1 MMNELD
7 SNFEDYEA
15 AEIRRGADFSSLTAD
30 DVDSIVRDD
39 NGDAFGMSQGIPIP
53 LSTKIYQTVEDGISY
68 DIERRQD
75 GSEWL
80 LGKTGEKKRGVAVS
94 FGNVEGEK
102 PGIDPGEEEG
112 GVFRDI
118 RRGLS
123 QGAFDAGKSLN
134 EALPIL
140 GKPVDLVNE
149 GVGYVGDV
157 FGLDLRSDYPVGGS
171 EMIRDGVEAI
181 VDFADFIMPDAL
193 QKADIEF
200 RSEKASVP
208 LLQEIVTGIT
218 EFGVQA
224 VTPAMYLR
232 AFSAAGPFARG
243 IAWGGVADFINA
255 QPDDATAIASLTEF
269 LTSAQP
275 EERSAVANAV
285 IDVFAAQK
293 EDPEFINRARVAL
306 DGMVIGGAVE
316 KGVEYLVR
324 ASKMIPWDRLQE
336 SIVQAGGR
344 ADERLASMAA
354 GTTLSANP
362 VGAAGDLA
370 LSAAGKLAD
379 RRRIGTTGQY
389 IGAPPG
395 VNSPQKLAALRKKVS
410 SLAKEGAAGRLWY
423 ERSSKEILDAV
434 GGDVDEAD
442 RLIQA
447 IAVTSPGTPVKNN
460 LDYALQAY
468 SQWKA
473 GAEIKTGRFPT
484 AMSKKLNEIFSG
496 QEWAGRKTDDFYNN
510 LMIHIAPDR
519 VGPVTG
525 DLWMV
530 RAFGFTKPNEMPS
543 QRQYEFIT
551 KETQRIAKKLGWQPH
566 QVQAAIWVAMKGR
579 SENPQVKT
587 ATEASSE
594 KRGWIKFETN
604 ARTGKKERVVIDQAK
619 HLGNW
624 LRHALKHDLTDADID
639 RAKFDYADALA
650 DNRGQVSWESIPG
663 RTSNHMP
670 EMFNAPYEQQA
681 EYHVAISKVFLD
693 EDGSDLVAK
702 RLGVM
707 SPGDFEAPGFFEGK
721 VSPGTQTSAFMP
733 RQYKG
738 PESGQIEQSAEDLI
752 SAYAAVRGILMKQD
766 GVGFHRPFYQ
776 ASRKNS
782 NAVQVDVGR
791 PFTEAETKRL
801 ADIISK
807 LAGHGE
813 YAPIAHETGARFV
826 NFDYLEFDN
835 LDFQSI
841 IEKALDAMEFD
852 GGSSVTAKRFHA
864 YTGYAGNDWKVGKNG
879 ESYMDGRW
887 ARRSDLQ
894 GRVRDIIRE
903 LQPRIDE
910 IDQDFADRYG
920 WSVND
925 AINAN
930 YREDGGLIPPSDN

>member
-316 KGVEYLVR
+316 KGVEYIVR

-362 VGAAGDLA
+362 VGAVGDLA
-370 LSAAGKLAD
+370 LSAAGRVIGKQNVEEYPNSLTTMLYNVAEAPAKPKGARKWTKALLGRQMQEAAEKSGQSILKYDDAALDTLSTRMADEAIAALKKEGNASDWYNSKITEMNNVLQKLHPELES
-379 RRRIGTTGQY
+379 GTTEEGIFKAGLALTSNGATVDYNLKAAEHVYTVFKASGKFPEDLKSLEAAIGGFGQEGPTLVKQFARANDMIAEMGADKFVEFLNTKFTVKELTQLGFKLSGEAVDFETY
-389 IGAPPG
+389 GSAIFGPKIGGGFYQNLRGNFNPVTFDRWWMASWGRWTGQPLLKTTG
-395 VNSPQKLAALRKKVS
+395 KARTDQLNRFRAASGKKYKDPQKAIAAAKKIYATYRKNNFQPRTELNQSAQRLA
-410 SLAKEGAAGRLWY
+410 EGATDKMREQPAGPSERTFMRNVTYATVEKLKSMGYNLTPADLQATVWY
-423 ERSSKEILDAV
+423 PEKELHGFYGIGSGRSAPD
-434 GGDVDEAD
+434 
-442 RLIQA
+442 
-447 IAVTSPGTPVKNN
+447 
-460 LDYALQAY
+460 DYAAAATRL
-468 SQWKA
+468 
-473 GAEIKTGRFPT
+473 
-484 AMSKKLNEIFSG
+484 
-496 QEWAGRKTDDFYNN
+496 
-510 LMIHIAPDR
+510 
-519 VGPVTG
+519 
-525 DLWMV
+525 
-530 RAFGFTKPNEMPS
+530 
-543 QRQYEFIT
+543 
-551 KETQRIAKKLGWQPH
+551 LG
-566 QVQAAIWVAMKGR
+566 
-579 SENPQVKT
+579 
-587 ATEASSE
+587 
-594 KRGWIKFETN
+594 
-604 ARTGKKERVVIDQAK
+604 ER
-619 HLGNW
+619 N
-624 LRHALKHDLTDADID
+624 
-639 RAKFDYADALA
+639 
-650 DNRGQVSWESIPG
+650 
-663 RTSNHMP
+663 
-670 EMFNAPYEQQA
+670 
-681 EYHVAISKVFLD
+681 
-693 EDGSDLVAK
+693 AK
-702 RLGVM
+702 R
-707 SPGDFEAPGFFEGK
+707 
-721 VSPGTQTSAFMP
+721 
-733 RQYKG
+733 
-738 PESGQIEQSAEDLI
+738 
-752 SAYAAVRGILMKQD
+752 
-766 GVGFHRPFYQ
+766 
-776 ASRKNS
+776 
-782 NAVQVDVGR
+782 
-791 PFTEAETKRL
+791 
-801 ADIISK
+801 
-807 LAGHGE
+807 
-813 YAPIAHETGARFV
+813 
-826 NFDYLEFDN
+826 
-835 LDFQSI
+835 
-841 IEKALDAMEFD
+841 
-852 GGSSVTAKRFHA
+852 
-864 YTGYAGNDWKVGKNG
+864 
-879 ESYMDGRW
+879 
-887 ARRSDLQ
+887 
-894 GRVRDIIRE
+894 
-903 LQPRIDE
+903 
-910 IDQDFADRYG
+910 
-920 WSVND
+920 
-925 AINAN
+925 
-930 YREDGGLIPPSDN
+930 

>member
-269 LTSAQP
+269 LTSATP
-275 EERSAVANAV
+275 EERGAVANAV
-285 IDVFAAQK
+285 MDVFAVQK

-306 DGMVIGGAVE
+306 DGMMIGGAVE
-316 KGVEYLVR
+316 KGVEYIVR

-370 LSAAGKLAD
+370 LSAAGRVIGKQNVEEYPNSLTTMLYNVAEAPAKPKGARKWTKALLGRQMQEAAEKSGQSILKYDDAALDTLSTRMADEAIAALKKEGNASDWYNSKITEMNNVLQKLHPELES
-379 RRRIGTTGQY
+379 GTTEEGIFKAGLALTSNGATVDYNLKAAEHVYTVFKASGKFPEDLKSLEAAIGGFGQEGPTLVKQFARANDMIAEMGADKFVEFLNTKFTVKELTQLGFKLSGEAVDFETY
-389 IGAPPG
+389 GSAIFGPKIGGGFYQNLRGNFNPVTFDRWWMASWGRWTGQPLLKTTG
-395 VNSPQKLAALRKKVS
+395 KARTDQLNRFRAASGKKYKDPQKAIAAAKKIYATYRKNNFQPRTELNQSAQRLA
-410 SLAKEGAAGRLWY
+410 EGATDKMREQPAGPSERTFMRNVTYATVEKLKSMGYNLTPADLQATVWY
-423 ERSSKEILDAV
+423 PEKELHGFYGIGSGRSAPD
-434 GGDVDEAD
+434 
-442 RLIQA
+442 
-447 IAVTSPGTPVKNN
+447 
-460 LDYALQAY
+460 DYAAAATRL
-468 SQWKA
+468 
-473 GAEIKTGRFPT
+473 
-484 AMSKKLNEIFSG
+484 
-496 QEWAGRKTDDFYNN
+496 
-510 LMIHIAPDR
+510 
-519 VGPVTG
+519 
-525 DLWMV
+525 
-530 RAFGFTKPNEMPS
+530 
-543 QRQYEFIT
+543 
-551 KETQRIAKKLGWQPH
+551 LG
-566 QVQAAIWVAMKGR
+566 
-579 SENPQVKT
+579 
-587 ATEASSE
+587 
-594 KRGWIKFETN
+594 
-604 ARTGKKERVVIDQAK
+604 ER
-619 HLGNW
+619 N
-624 LRHALKHDLTDADID
+624 
-639 RAKFDYADALA
+639 
-650 DNRGQVSWESIPG
+650 
-663 RTSNHMP
+663 
-670 EMFNAPYEQQA
+670 
-681 EYHVAISKVFLD
+681 
-693 EDGSDLVAK
+693 AK
-702 RLGVM
+702 R
-707 SPGDFEAPGFFEGK
+707 
-721 VSPGTQTSAFMP
+721 
-733 RQYKG
+733 
-738 PESGQIEQSAEDLI
+738 
-752 SAYAAVRGILMKQD
+752 
-766 GVGFHRPFYQ
+766 
-776 ASRKNS
+776 
-782 NAVQVDVGR
+782 
-791 PFTEAETKRL
+791 
-801 ADIISK
+801 
-807 LAGHGE
+807 
-813 YAPIAHETGARFV
+813 
-826 NFDYLEFDN
+826 
-835 LDFQSI
+835 
-841 IEKALDAMEFD
+841 
-852 GGSSVTAKRFHA
+852 
-864 YTGYAGNDWKVGKNG
+864 
-879 ESYMDGRW
+879 
-887 ARRSDLQ
+887 
-894 GRVRDIIRE
+894 
-903 LQPRIDE
+903 
-910 IDQDFADRYG
+910 
-920 WSVND
+920 
-925 AINAN
+925 
-930 YREDGGLIPPSDN
+930 